1 MSASHIDTERI
12 SEPAGGPTVWTDEEA
27 AHLAGCADCR
37 LEVAMVAAA
46 RRIGAAQLAGFDANR
61 VAAGVRSQLRT
72 QPDNAPRRIPR
83 HPGRWLAGLAAAA
96 AVVLAVRLGI
106 PTSPGSSRGADH
118 PLPAVGSV
126 LHELDGLTEPQLDA
140 VLHSIPPAS
149 EALDHQDMALL
160 SDLNATDLERVLRSM
175 EEP

>member
-12 SEPAGGPTVWTDEEA
+12 SEPPNGPKVWTDEEA

-37 LEVAMVAAA
+37 FEVEMIAAA
-46 RRIGAAQLAGFDANR
+46 RRIGAAQLTGFDADR
-61 VAAGVRSQLRT
+61 VAAGVRRQLRT
-72 QPDNAPRRIPR
+72 RPHDAPGRVTS

-96 AVVLAVRLGI
+96 AVVLAVRMGI
-106 PTSPGSSRGADH
+106 PTSPGSSRGAGH
-118 PLPAVGSV
+118 PLPAVVSV
-126 LHELDGLTEPQLDA
+126 LHELDGLSEPELEA